1 MKVLI
6 AKYGSGEQRHVTTS
20 GFPYQSD
27 EIQTF
32 ELLSSSDGC

>member
-6 AKYGSGEQRHVTTS
+6 AKYGSREQRHVTTS

-27 EIQTF
+27 ENQTF
-32 ELLSSSDGC
+32 ELLSNSDGC